1 MGVEFFMY
9 VEKITYFCDKNVEFI
24 DKKSGQIDRFWDN
37 VNGFAIDN

>member
-1 MGVEFFMY
+1 MGVEFFMC

-24 DKKSGQIDRFWDN
+24 DKKVGKNRFWDN